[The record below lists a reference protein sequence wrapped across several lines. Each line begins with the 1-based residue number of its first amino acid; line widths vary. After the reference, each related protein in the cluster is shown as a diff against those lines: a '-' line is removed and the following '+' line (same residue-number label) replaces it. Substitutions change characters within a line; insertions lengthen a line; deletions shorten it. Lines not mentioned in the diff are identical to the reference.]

1 MLNKSPSPIV
11 CLFVLL
17 IIREGEVVAMKK
29 LIDTDQFEDFSK
41 EVDALRYYMND
52 NNIGSIIILYIL
64 FSVSIPL
71 WILIIIILLITIGE

>member
-29 LIDTDQFEDFSK
+29 LIDTDQFEEFNK

-71 WILIIIILLITIGE
+71 WIQSY